1 MTEAALEAAILA
13 GEPVVLSLTEIGPTR
28 ILERLAED
36 GGSYRVIV
44 DSLFGDITVEVGTGL
59 VVGAVADKNGERL
72 QGRAAYALLRKTSTG
87 DAAVEPL
94 RFPSLANI
102 LEPVHALPDLMRASS
117 RPPGPPDTVEV
128 TLPARGL
135 THENITQELE
145 LPPEWE
151 TGPGLSSAWKS
162 ASAPTRAPSLTNPE
176 LTRDEPA
183 TASDRAAS
191 DRAASDRAASDRT
204 ASDRAASDRTASDR
218 AASDRTARDQTERV
232 AVSVP
237 KPASPKPTRRRA
249 WLAAGAAA
257 VAVAVAGLAFA
268 LTHADGSTPSAIEP
282 GPVVATDLSPSSEPV
297 DALAFDD
304 GDDAAT
310 DAEPA
315 DEAREGRRV
324 EARRLARAARRALRR
339 GHSERA
345 LRQARRAA
353 RLRGGL
359 PYYQVLLG
367 DALHA
372 NGQPAAARRA
382 YRRALRMSPRY
393 APAVER
399 LGDARNAALGHQVAD
414 RG

>member
-162 ASAPTRAPSLTNPE
+162 ASAPTRAPSLTKPE
-176 LTRDEPA
+176 LARDEPA
-183 TASDRAAS
+183 TAS
-191 DRAASDRAASDRT
+191 RAASDRT

-218 AASDRTARDQTERV
+218 AARDQTERV

-282 GPVVATDLSPSSEPV
+282 GPAVATDLSPSSEPV

>member
-176 LTRDEPA
+176 LARDEPA
-183 TASDRAAS
+183 AAS
-191 DRAASDRAASDRT
+191 DRAASDRTASHRTASDHTASDRT
-204 ASDRAASDRTASDR
+204 ASDRAASDRTE
-218 AASDRTARDQTERV
+218 RDQTERV

-237 KPASPKPTRRRA
+237 KPASSKPASRRRA

-282 GPVVATDLSPSSEPV
+282 GPAVATDLSPSSEPV

-304 GDDAAT
+304 GDDDAT

>member
-183 TASDRAAS
+183 TAS
-191 DRAASDRAASDRT
+191 RAASDRT
-204 ASDRAASDRTASDR
+204 ASDRAASDR

-237 KPASPKPTRRRA
+237 KPASSKPATRRRA
-249 WLAAGAAA
+249 WLAAGGAA
-257 VAVAVAGLAFA
+257 VVLAAAGLAFA

-282 GPVVATDLSPSSEPV
+282 GPAVATDLSPSSEPV

>member
-176 LTRDEPA
+176 LARDEPA
-183 TASDRAAS
+183 TAS
-191 DRAASDRAASDRT
+191 RAASDRT
-204 ASDRAASDRTASDR
+204 ASGRAASDR

-237 KPASPKPTRRRA
+237 KPASSKPSRRRA
-249 WLAAGAAA
+249 WLAAGGA
-257 VAVAVAGLAFA
+257 VVLAVAGLAFA

-282 GPVVATDLSPSSEPV
+282 GPAVATDLSPSSEPV

>member
-176 LTRDEPA
+176 LTRDEP
-183 TASDRAAS
+183 
-191 DRAASDRAASDRT
+191 
-204 ASDRAASDRTASDR
+204 
-218 AASDRTARDQTERV
+218 
-232 AVSVP
+232 
-237 KPASPKPTRRRA
+237 
-249 WLAAGAAA
+249 
-257 VAVAVAGLAFA
+257 
-268 LTHADGSTPSAIEP
+268 
-282 GPVVATDLSPSSEPV
+282 
-297 DALAFDD
+297 
-304 GDDAAT
+304 
-310 DAEPA
+310 
-315 DEAREGRRV
+315 
-324 EARRLARAARRALRR
+324 
-339 GHSERA
+339 
-345 LRQARRAA
+345 
-353 RLRGGL
+353 
-359 PYYQVLLG
+359 
-367 DALHA
+367 
-372 NGQPAAARRA
+372 
-382 YRRALRMSPRY
+382 
-393 APAVER
+393 
-399 LGDARNAALGHQVAD
+399 
-414 RG
+414 

>member
-162 ASAPTRAPSLTNPE
+162 ASAPTRAPSLTNLE

-191 DRAASDRAASDRT
+191 DRT
-204 ASDRAASDRTASDR
+204 
-218 AASDRTARDQTERV
+218 ASDRTARDQTERV

-249 WLAAGAAA
+249 WLAAGAAT

-282 GPVVATDLSPSSEPV
+282 GPAVATDLSPSSEPV